1 MYGLPQADI
10 LSNLLLAK
18 RLAPHRYKQT
28 KSTPGLWTHATLL
41 VTLSLVVDDFG
52 VKYEGLANAH
62 HLINALEQ
70 HYTVSKDWTGALYC
84 GITLYW
90 DYLRRHVDLST
101 PGYITAMLNKY
112 QHPPSKR
119 PQYAP
124 HTWTEPAYGQ
134 RIQYAPA
141 PDDSAAACHN
151 VAIKTIIIHVIEVV
165 ISITTIITY

>member
-84 GITLYW
+84 GITLDW
-90 DYLRRHVDLST
+90 DYLRRHVDLSM
-101 PGYITAMLNKY
+101 PGYITAMLHKY
-112 QHPPSKR
+112 QHPLPSALNMLLTPGQNLPMFNASSMPLPLTKAR
-119 PQYAP
+119 QPPQP
-124 HTWTEPAYGQ
+124 
-134 RIQYAPA
+134 I
-141 PDDSAAACHN
+141 
-151 VAIKTIIIHVIEVV
+151 
-165 ISITTIITY
+165 